1 MASDARGECVDG
13 GDGVVCRA
21 CMDMYRDPVYL
32 ECGHTV
38 CRCCALTT
46 LVAAARLA
54 ALPTVSVFSTKATTK
69 PHAHGGG
76 GGCGGAVG
84 AMPGKTNAPQSTSA
98 SSASSS
104 GCQWGCCSPDATV
117 EIKCPFRCTRTTRTA
132 ISGDNLKPNTVAM
145 SLVEKTKAELTK
157 STLCEAQYCCEEPT
171 SSPSPATCKSHN
183 LGVQCNSL
191 EALVKNHRALI
202 SKANEVARQQQ
213 PLEVLQARSILSSF
227 LLDKRLLLDT
237 HRLEPCEQAKAVMCR
252 SGSRDEV
259 IGMIRGFGTV
269 AKGMVPNTPSEGR
282 APRCSRSSGTDGAIT
297 VQWDQPPPLLNET
310 SLEQVVGYNVI
321 VSPSNSTDSAS
332 SSTEGRTV
340 IEVKGRETTKCNVT
354 VDSNNEVSVGVCA
367 VSLVG
372 SSEPTQR
379 ATVPPLPPTPT
390 REVEVFAWGAAGGA
404 NNSHNMAGGPGGF
417 STARML
423 VKPGTQLTI
432 VVGQGGAG
440 LVYNPNG
447 TTPTRRSFGG
457 GGSGGSG
464 GGVSF
469 KYSGGGGG
477 GCSAVMVGGVPLVVA
492 GGGGGSAIYHSTQGY
507 GGGGGGETG
516 SADGDQ
522 RKRATQEAPGGWGD
536 NSPQCGDKFRGGDGL
551 NAHTGASECGGGG
564 GGGGLFGGAG
574 GHTYNGGGKGG
585 SGGGGGSGF
594 VVAPTT
600 TTSSSVSGGVVG
612 AGGCVVSVISSR
624 TVCGQRATACNTATT
639 PPETNNEHYRDGAG
653 GCVAPTNHDHPF
665 DGNNG
670 LVVVVVKGVTGSGT
684 KPTTHVF
691 KLTGQN
697 QSLTI
702 N

>member
-1 MASDARGECVDG
+1 
-13 GDGVVCRA
+13 
-21 CMDMYRDPVYL
+21 MDMYRDPVYL

-54 ALPTVSVFSTKATTK
+54 ALPTVSVFPTTATTK

-76 GGCGGAVG
+76 GCGGGVG
-84 AMPGKTNAPQSTSA
+84 AMPGPGQTSAPQSTAALSCGT
-98 SSASSS
+98 SSSSSSS
-104 GCQWGCCSPDATV
+104 GCRWGCCSPDATV

-132 ISGDNLKPNTVAM
+132 MSGDNLKLNTVAM
-145 SLVEKTKAELTK
+145 SLVESKKAELTK

-171 SSPSPATCKSHN
+171 SSPSPATCQSHN

-191 EALVKNHRALI
+191 EAVVKNHRALI
-202 SKANEVARQQQ
+202 SKANEVAQQQQQQ

-227 LLDKRLLLDT
+227 LLNKPLLLDT
-237 HRLEPCEQAKAVMCR
+237 HRLEPCEQAKAVTCR
-252 SGSRDEV
+252 SGPRDEV
-259 IGMIRGFGTV
+259 IGMIRGFGTL
-269 AKGMVPNTPSEGR
+269 AKGRVPNTPSEGR
-282 APRCSRSSGTDGAIT
+282 APLCSRSSGTDAIT
-297 VQWDQPPPLLNET
+297 VQWDQPSPLLNET

-321 VSPSNSTDSAS
+321 VSPSTAS
-332 SSTEGRTV
+332 SSAEGRMV
-340 IEVKGRETTKCNVT
+340 IEVKGRETTKCDVT

-379 ATVPPLPPTPT
+379 ATVPPLPPT

-440 LVYNPNG
+440 MVYNPYG
-447 TTPTRRSFGG
+447 TSPTRRSFGG

-464 GGVSF
+464 GANGY

-477 GCSAVMVGGVPLVVA
+477 GCSAVLVEGVPFVVA
-492 GGGGGSAIYHSTQGY
+492 GGGGGSTIYYDTHGY

-536 NSPQCGDKFRGGDGL
+536 NSPQCGGKFRGGDGL
-551 NAHTGASECGGGG
+551 NAPTGANECGGGG

-574 GHTYNGGGKGG
+574 GHTYIEGKGD

-594 VVAPTT
+594 VVAP

-612 AGGCVVSVISSR
+612 AGGCVVCVISSR
-624 TVCGQRATACNTATT
+624 TVCGQRATACNQATT

-653 GCVAPTNHDHPF
+653 GCVAPTTHARPF
-665 DGNNG
+665 DGNHG
-670 LVVVVVKGVTGSGT
+670 LVVVVIKGVTGSGT

-691 KLTGQN
+691 QFSGQN